1 MAIPHNRRW
10 PGFICSVQAETNS
23 SRIWVEGH
31 FEKAWQWKRRKC
43 LGRERSTR
51 GTRYQPIRI
60 KTPSYSLPPSA
71 AERDSQPAGVNAP
84 SPRITT
90 DMGPAV
96 WLANSLEGVRESDSR
111 RLTDPVAWPNLQGYP
126 TVARR
131 HWQS

>member
-1 MAIPHNRRW
+1 MI
-10 PGFICSVQAETNS
+10 
-23 SRIWVEGH
+23 
-31 FEKAWQWKRRKC
+31 AWQSLTTVVGQVSSAPYRLRQTRLKYGWRAILRKH
-43 LGRERSTR
+43 GNGNEESAR
-51 GTRYQPIRI
+51 GENAPP
-60 KTPSYSLPPSA
+60 TPFYSLPPSA